1 MLMPNPENQPGAR
14 NTGPVFIVGAPRS
27 GTTML
32 QFILDDLPDLC
43 MPTGES
49 HFIIPLFR
57 NQQAFGQLDTSEGMH
72 RLLETIHNFNPIF
85 LHGDLHG
92 LKYDVDRLADE
103 FLAEERATVR
113 DTIAGI
119 FEKNAA
125 GLGKCR
131 WGDKTPYYALHL
143 DKLAVWWPKAKFVHL
158 VRDGR
163 DVALSLF
170 GRQHDFS
177 TYNIYYAAQYWQKY
191 VDVCR
196 EQGRRLPAGQYLEIR
211 YEDVLN
217 DKESA
222 IRTVCDFIGE
232 PYPEKVQAAR
242 SDAALKLRTVKTDNQ
257 EKWRRALNTWQVR
270 VFESEAG
277 DTLKQSGYPLQ
288 TSARRLPLPIRALYR
303 LQNALSVK
311 LYRFLGRNRSKLSF
325 VVRPAK
331 SPQTSSTS

>member
-1 MLMPNPENQPGAR
+1 MADPQTVRIRP
-14 NTGPVFIVGAPRS
+14 PVFIVGAPRS

-32 QFILDDLPDLC
+32 QFILDDLPDVC

-57 NQQAFGQLDTSEGMH
+57 NQQSFGGLDTHEGMRH
-72 RLLETIHNFNPIF
+72 LLQTLHNFNSIF

-92 LKYDVDRLADE
+92 VKFDVDRLADE
-103 FLAEERATVR
+103 FLAEGRATVR
-113 DTIAGI
+113 DVIAGI

-125 GLGKCR
+125 GLGKHR

-143 DKLAVWWPKAKFVHL
+143 DKLVAWWPDAKFIHL

-177 TYNIYYAAQYWQKY
+177 AYNVYYAAQYWQQY

-196 EQGRRLPAGQYLEIR
+196 TQGSQLPAGQYLEIR

-222 IRTVCDFIGE
+222 IRAVCDFIGE
-232 PYPEKVQAAR
+232 PCPDMLQQAGHVR
-242 SDAALKLRTVKTDNQ
+242 SDAALKLKTVRTDNQ
-257 EKWRRALNTWQVR
+257 GKWRRALNAWQIR

-277 DTLKQSGYPLQ
+277 TTLRQSGYPLL
-288 TSARRLPLPIRALYR
+288 TSARRLPLPLRVFYRLHTVLSIKLYR
-303 LQNALSVK
+303 L
-311 LYRFLGRNRSKLSF
+311 LGRNRSKLNF
-325 VVRPAK
+325 IVRPAE
-331 SPQTSSTS
+331 SSQASSTP

>member
-1 MLMPNPENQPGAR
+1 
-14 NTGPVFIVGAPRS
+14 
-27 GTTML
+27 ML
-32 QFILDDLPDLC
+32 QFILDDLPDVC

-57 NQQAFGQLDTSEGMH
+57 NQQSFGGLDTHEGMRH
-72 RLLETIHNFNPIF
+72 LLQTLHNFNSIF
-85 LHGDLHG
+85 LYGDLHG
-92 LKYDVDRLADE
+92 VKFDVDRLADE
-103 FLAEERATVR
+103 FLAEGRVTVR
-113 DTIAGI
+113 DVIAGI

-125 GLGKCR
+125 GLGKHR

-143 DKLAVWWPKAKFVHL
+143 DKLVAWWPDAKFIHL

-177 TYNIYYAAQYWQKY
+177 AYNVYYAAQYWQQY

-196 EQGRRLPAGQYLEIR
+196 TQGSQLPAGQYLEIR

-222 IRTVCDFIGE
+222 IRAVCDFIGE
-232 PYPEKVQAAR
+232 PCPDMLQQAGHVR
-242 SDAALKLRTVKTDNQ
+242 SDAALKLKTVRTDNQ
-257 EKWRRALNTWQVR
+257 GKWRRALNAWQIR

-277 DTLKQSGYPLQ
+277 TTLRQSGYPLL
-288 TSARRLPLPIRALYR
+288 TSARRLPLPLR
-303 LQNALSVK
+303 
-311 LYRFLGRNRSKLSF
+311 
-325 VVRPAK
+325 
-331 SPQTSSTS
+331 